1 MSHIATPPSVVRRNT
16 IAIIGDVAFFM
27 LGFSCF
33 DPTTVMP
40 QFLHELGASP
50 TLIGLI
56 SGLRLLVLFAPQPY
70 VAHRIHGRSRV
81 KSFLTIACAIGR
93 LPIFL
98 LFLLVWFWGHN
109 RALALWAFVFFSLL
123 FIASDGFSIVPWTE
137 IIGKSVPERIRGRF
151 FGAMQ
156 TVSSLAALAA
166 PALVGKIIS
175 LRSLAFPR
183 NYALLILL
191 MATGLFLSLMM
202 LLLIREPDNPPQD
215 DPDRT
220 FGEHLR
226 RIPTLWRKD
235 PALRWV
241 LTTQFLLAGGGVAGS
256 FYVLYARER
265 FGLPQP
271 YVAIYLAAQTLGAVL
286 TGPLWGW
293 MADRIGAVRALQV
306 VVSLALVPPLAALVM
321 PVAWGFV
328 LVFGCL
334 GALNWSLWN
343 AFTNAILSIA
353 PPAERPT
360 YIALQNFMNLP
371 AATAPFVGGLIVS
384 SAGYSAAFLSTAV
397 MVTLGVW
404 SAQHIPTGRLVSERR

>member
-1 MSHIATPPSVVRRNT
+1 MSQPAIAPSVVRRNI

-27 LGFSCF
+27 VGFSCV

-40 QFLHELGASP
+40 QFLRELGASP
-50 TLIGLI
+50 KLIGLI

-70 VAHRIHGRSRV
+70 VAHRVHGKRRV
-81 KSFLTIACAIGR
+81 KPFLVTACLIGR
-93 LPIFL
+93 LPMFL
-98 LFLLVWFWGHN
+98 LFLLVWFYGKN
-109 RALALWAFVFFSLL
+109 YALALWAFVFFSLL
-123 FIASDGFSIVPWTE
+123 FIFTDGFSIVPWTE
-137 IIGKSVPERIRGRF
+137 IIGKSVPEAIRGRF

-156 TVSSLAALAA
+156 TVSSLAALVA
-166 PALVGKIIS
+166 PVLVSKILSIRT
-175 LRSLAFPR
+175 LEFPR

-191 MATGLFLSLMM
+191 MATGLLLSLLM
-202 LLLIREPDNPPQD
+202 LLLIHEPDTPPQD

-220 FGEHLR
+220 FWQHLR
-226 RIPTLWRKD
+226 RIPTLWRED

-241 LTTQFLLAGGGVAGS
+241 LTTQFLLAGGGVASS

-265 FGLPQP
+265 FGLPES
-271 YVAIYLAAQTLGAVL
+271 YVAIYLTAQTAGAVI

-293 MADRIGAVRALQV
+293 MADRFGAVRALQV

-334 GALNWSLWN
+334 GALAWSLWN

-371 AATAPFVGGLIVS
+371 AATAPFIGGLIVS
-384 SAGYSAAFLSTAV
+384 WAGYPAAFITTAV
-397 MVTLGVW
+397 MVSLGAW
-404 SAQHIPTGRLVSERR
+404 SARRIPSKRC